1 MDEQNKNLLM
11 ATGLSFV
18 VLLIWMAFFAPEPPE
33 QGPALPDGSTAT
45 APQSATG
52 TQADTT
58 LPTASGETA
67 SDAPTAPGSVVT
79 PAETRQA
86 ALEAAPRIGINTP
99 RLEGSISLY
108 GGRIDDLKLKDYRET
123 LDPEAPIVTLLSPEG
138 AGGAYYAAH
147 GWAHGT
153 GLEPSDVPGPDTT
166 WVQSA
171 GTTLSV
177 GAPVTLSWE
186 SPAGLTFEKTI
197 SIDEDYMFT
206 IEQSVA
212 NSSDAA
218 KRLAPYGLI
227 RRHGIPDDL
236 KGFFILHEGL
246 VRMTDGELGEVDY
259 DNLVDLEIAGENTSS
274 SRTMR
279 VAQNGWIGFTDHYWM
294 TTLVPAPGTSFTST
308 AQMSENTG
316 VMQALTLYPT
326 RDLAPGATV
335 TASAQFFAG
344 AKEWEAIRNYE
355 RQGGIDRFLD
365 SIDWGWFFFLT
376 KPIFAVLHYLNALIG
391 NMGWAIIALTL
402 VIKAVLFPL
411 AYRSYASMAKMKEL
425 QPEMEK
431 LKEAAGD
438 DRQKMQQ
445 GMMELYKKNKVNPAA
460 GCLPILLQI
469 PIFF

>member
-1 MDEQNKNLLM
+1 MDEQNKNLLL
-11 ATGLSFV
+11 ATGLSFL
-18 VLLIWMAFFAPEPPE
+18 VLLIWMAFFAPEPPDDTSVP
-33 QGPALPDGSTAT
+33 G
-45 APQSATG
+45 
-52 TQADTT
+52 DTT
-58 LPTASGETA
+58 VQTDGTAALPTAPPAEPDDTG
-67 SDAPTAPGSVVT
+67 PGSVIT
-79 PAETRQA
+79 PEETRAA
-86 ALEAAPRIGINTP
+86 ALTDAPRITIDTP
-99 RLEGSISLY
+99 RLEGSISLV

-123 LDPEAPIVTLLSPEG
+123 LDDGAPIVTLLSPEG
-138 AGGAYYAAH
+138 AFGAYYAAH

-153 GLEPSDVPGPDTT
+153 GLEPEEVPGPDTIWT
-166 WVQSA
+166 QRAGSA
-171 GTTLSV
+171 LGVNS
-177 GAPVTLSWE
+177 PVTLSWE

-197 SIDEDYMFT
+197 SIDDDYMFT

-212 NSSDAA
+212 NSTDSEV
-218 KRLAPYGLI
+218 RLAPYGLI
-227 RRHGIPDDL
+227 RRHGIPEDL

-246 VRMTDGELGEVDY
+246 IRMTDGELGEVDY
-259 DNLVDLEIAGENTSS
+259 ADIVDLELADENTSS

-294 TTLVPAPGTSFTST
+294 TTLVPTPGTAFTST
-308 AQMSENTG
+308 AQMSDTTG
-316 VMQALTLYPT
+316 IMQALTLYPT
-326 RDLAPGATV
+326 RTLSPGATE

-344 AKEWEAIRNYE
+344 AKEWEAIRNY
-355 RQGGIDRFLD
+355 QNVGGIDRFLD

-376 KPIFAVLHYLNALIG
+376 KPIFAVLHWLNAAIG

-438 DRQKMQQ
+438 DRDKLQK

-469 PIFF
+469 P